1 MNMHYAMVL
10 PPYILS
16 LVCAELNFQI
26 KTDIVLN
33 KWAFSFVNIHF
44 SIQKAAGNKMENRT

>member
-26 KTDIVLN
+26 KTDIVLD
-33 KWAFSFVNIHF
+33 KWPFSFVDIHF